1 MEEEERVKQLE
12 EERRKRAAE
21 GGEGESDG
29 ELQSLQID
37 DADTNIYGK
46 VLFKQG
52 IRGKVW

>member
-12 EERRKRAAE
+12 EKRRSAAE

-37 DADTNIYGK
+37 DVDTNIYGK
-46 VLFKQG
+46 VLFK
-52 IRGKVW
+52 